1 MKMYNDVLFQEI
13 LRNEEKQ
20 LRKEQE
26 QKDQFNLTR

>member
-1 MKMYNDVLFQEI
+1 MYNDVLFQEI